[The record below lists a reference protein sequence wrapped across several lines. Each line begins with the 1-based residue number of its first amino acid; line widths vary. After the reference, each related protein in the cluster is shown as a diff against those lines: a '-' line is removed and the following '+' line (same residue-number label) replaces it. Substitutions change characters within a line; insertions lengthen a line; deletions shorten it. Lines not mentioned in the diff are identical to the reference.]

1 MIVTFFGH
9 SEFLKTE
16 ECAQRMLELLGERVG
31 DHPAEM
37 YLGGYGNYDDFAYEC
52 CKRYKKMHP
61 HISLVLVTPYLTD
74 SYQRNHLKLQ
84 EKRYDCVLYPG
95 IEDKPKKYA
104 ITYRNRY
111 MIEQADFVIAYISHN
126 FGGAYTAYRYA
137 KRKGKTVFNLAQKEL
152 KEK

>member
-1 MIVTFFGH
+1 MIVTICGH
-9 SEFLKTE
+9 AGFLKTE
-16 ECAQRMLELLGERVG
+16 ECAQRMLELLEERGG

-37 YLGGYGNYDDFAYEC
+37 YLGGYGNYDGFAYEC
-52 CKRYKKMHP
+52 CKRYQAMHP
-61 HISLVLVTPYLTD
+61 HISLVFVTPYLSA
-74 SYQRNHLKLQ
+74 SYQRNHLKFQ
-84 EKRYDCVLYPG
+84 EKRYDFALYPE

-137 KRKGKTVFNLAQKEL
+137 KRKGKTVFNLAKKEL
-152 KEK
+152 EEK